1 MKNLE
6 LLYAQVEQRGLTFEK
21 YLEYAGSVIP
31 SQALFKLESCE
42 DDTGFLLRSDDGSY
56 HIWFVSRSID
66 KTLYYITQTGIW
78 YANQLNEAMGDLMLQ
93 MKLDCQ
99 GLIERN
105 GESRHDHNL

>member
-21 YLEYAGSVIP
+21 YLEYVGPVIP
-31 SQALFKLESCE
+31 SQSLFKLESCE
-42 DDTGFLLRSDDGSY
+42 GDTGFLLRSDDGSY

-66 KTLYYITQTGIW
+66 KTLYYITQTGTW

-105 GESRHDHNL
+105 GEKM